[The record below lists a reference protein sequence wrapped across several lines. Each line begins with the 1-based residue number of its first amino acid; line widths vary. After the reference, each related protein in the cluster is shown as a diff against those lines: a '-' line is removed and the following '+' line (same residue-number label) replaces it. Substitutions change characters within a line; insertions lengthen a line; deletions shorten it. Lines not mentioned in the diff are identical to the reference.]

1 MKIGIELNGVLR
13 DTIEKFKQTYER
25 YLIDEEYDE
34 KLKTY
39 EAIDNNEDYKEI
51 LNQVETPFK
60 YEVLSEVDSMDLSK
74 HFAFPNNDELYNFM
88 YQEFPMQIFGH
99 APSSEMTSFNDL
111 NDLYMKLRDEHDLLI
126 VSDEIGKSKPAS
138 LFFISKFGCLL
149 EKIKFYSNQTIKSMW
164 DEVDVLLTANPDL
177 LLNHPQNKIV
187 VKYETKY
194 NKQVPS
200 PYTISSIKEFDG
212 MLENILK
219 QYA

>member
-1 MKIGIELNGVLR
+1 MKIGFELNGVLR
-13 DTIEKFKQTYER
+13 DTIEKFRQTYER

-60 YEVLSEVDSMDLSK
+60 YEVLSEPNSLDLVK

-99 APSSEMTSFNDL
+99 APSAEMTSFNDL
-111 NDLYMKLRDEHDLLI
+111 NDLYVKLRDEHDLLI

-149 EKIKFYSNQTIKSMW
+149 EKVKFYSNQTIKSMW

-177 LLNHPQNKIV
+177 LLNYPQNKIV

-194 NKQVPS
+194 NKHVSS
-200 PYTISSIKEFDG
+200 PYTISSLKEFES

>member
-1 MKIGIELNGVLR
+1 MRIGIELNGVLR

-60 YEVLSEVDSMDLSK
+60 YEALSEVDSMDLSK

-99 APSSEMTSFNDL
+99 APSAEMTSFNDL
-111 NDLYMKLRDEHDLLI
+111 NDLYIKLRDEHDLLI

-149 EKIKFYSNQTIKSMW
+149 EKVKFYSNQTIKSMW

-187 VKYETKY
+187 VKYETIY
-194 NKQVPS
+194 NKHVPS
-200 PYTISSIKEFDG
+200 SYSISTLKDFDNV
-212 MLENILK
+212 LENILK
-219 QYA
+219 NY

>member
-13 DTIEKFKQTYER
+13 DTIEKFKQTYEK

-39 EAIDNNEDYKEI
+39 ESIDNGEDYKEVFPQ
-51 LNQVETPFK
+51 LETLFK

-99 APSSEMTSFNDL
+99 APSAEMTSFNDL
-111 NDLYMKLRDEHDLLI
+111 NDLYIKLRDEHDLLI

-149 EKIKFYSNQTIKSMW
+149 EKVKFYSNQTIKYMW

-194 NKQVPS
+194 NKHVSS
-200 PYTISSIKEFDG
+200 PYTISSIKEFET

>member
-1 MKIGIELNGVLR
+1 MRIGIELNGVLR
-13 DTIEKFKQTYER
+13 DTIEKFRQTYER

-51 LNQVETPFK
+51 LTHVETPFK
-60 YEVLSEVDSMDLSK
+60 YEVLSEVDSLDLLK

-99 APSSEMTSFNDL
+99 APSAEMTSFNDL
-111 NDLYMKLRDEHDLLI
+111 NDLYIKLRDEHDLLI

-149 EKIKFYSNQTIKSMW
+149 EKVKFYSNQTIKSMW

-194 NKQVPS
+194 NKH
-200 PYTISSIKEFDG
+200 ISSPHSVSKLKDFDLV
-212 MLENILK
+212 LEDILK

>member
-13 DTIEKFKQTYER
+13 DTVEKFKQTYER

-99 APSSEMTSFNDL
+99 APSAEMTSFNDL
-111 NDLYMKLRDEHDLLI
+111 NDLYIKLRDEHDLLI

-149 EKIKFYSNQTIKSMW
+149 EKVKFYSNQTIKSMW

-194 NKQVPS
+194 NKHVSS
-200 PYTISSIKEFDG
+200 PYTISSIKEFET
-212 MLENILK
+212 MLENIIK

>member
-51 LNQVETPFK
+51 LSKVETPFK

-99 APSSEMTSFNDL
+99 APSAEMTSFNDL
-111 NDLYMKLRDEHDLLI
+111 NDLYHKYRDEHELLI

-149 EKIKFYSNQTIKSMW
+149 EKVKFYSNQTIKSMW

-194 NKQVPS
+194 NKHVSS
-200 PYTISSIKEFDG
+200 PYTISSIKEFET

>member
-13 DTIEKFKQTYER
+13 DTVEKFGQTYER

-39 EAIDNNEDYKEI
+39 ESIDNNEEYTEI
-51 LNQVETPFK
+51 FSQSETPFK

-99 APSSEMTSFNDL
+99 APSVEMTSFNDL
-111 NDLYMKLRDEHDLLI
+111 NDLYIKLRDEHDLLI
-126 VSDEIGKSKPAS
+126 VSDEIGKSKTAS

-177 LLNHPQNKIV
+177 LLNHPHNKIV

-194 NKQVPS
+194 NKQVSS
-200 PYTISSIKEFDG
+200 PYTISSIKEFDS

>member
-51 LNQVETPFK
+51 LSKVETPFK

-99 APSSEMTSFNDL
+99 APSAEMTSFNDL
-111 NDLYMKLRDEHDLLI
+111 NDLYHKYRDEHDLLI

-138 LFFISKFGCLL
+138 LFFLSKFGCLT
-149 EKIKFYSNQTIKSMW
+149 EEIKFYSNSTINSMW
-164 DEVDVLLTANPDL
+164 DKIDVLLTANPDL
-177 LLNHPQNKIV
+177 LLNHPENVRVIKFNTIYNQNIDYVDSIYSLKEFSDKI
-187 VKYETKY
+187 K
-194 NKQVPS
+194 
-200 PYTISSIKEFDG
+200 IKELND
-212 MLENILK
+212 
-219 QYA
+219 

>member
-1 MKIGIELNGVLR
+1 MRIGIELNGVLR
-13 DTIEKFKQTYER
+13 DTVEKFKQTYER
-25 YLIDEEYDE
+25 YLIDEEFDE

-39 EAIDNNEDYKEI
+39 EALDDKEEYKEI
-51 LNQVETPFK
+51 
-60 YEVLSEVDSMDLSK
+60 LSEVDSMDLSK

-99 APSSEMTSFNDL
+99 APSAEMTSFNDL
-111 NDLYMKLRDEHDLLI
+111 NDLYIKLRDEHDLLI

-149 EKIKFYSNQTIKSMW
+149 EKVKFYSNQTIKSMW

-177 LLNHPQNKIV
+177 LLNHPRNKIV
-187 VKYETKY
+187 VKYETIY
-194 NKQVPS
+194 NKHVSS
-200 PYTISSIKEFDG
+200 PYTISSIKEFET
-212 MLENILK
+212 MLENIIK

>member
-13 DTIEKFKQTYER
+13 DTVEKFGQTYER

-39 EAIDNNEDYKEI
+39 ESIDNNEEYTEI
-51 LNQVETPFK
+51 FSQSETPFK

-99 APSSEMTSFNDL
+99 APSVEMTSFNDL
-111 NDLYMKLRDEHDLLI
+111 NDLYIKLRDEHDLLI

-194 NKQVPS
+194 NKQVSS
-200 PYTISSIKEFDG
+200 PYTISSIKEFDS

>member
-60 YEVLSEVDSMDLSK
+60 YEVISEVDSMDLSK

-99 APSSEMTSFNDL
+99 APSTEMTSFNDL
-111 NDLYMKLRDEHDLLI
+111 NDLYIKLRDEHDLLI

-149 EKIKFYSNQTIKSMW
+149 EKVKFYSNQTIKSMW

-177 LLNHPQNKIV
+177 LLNHSQNKIV
-187 VKYETKY
+187 VKFETKY
-194 NKQVPS
+194 NKHVSS
-200 PYTISSIKEFDG
+200 PYTISSIKEFET

>member
-1 MKIGIELNGVLR
+1 MRIGIELNGVLR
-13 DTIEKFKQTYER
+13 DTIDKFGQTYEK

-39 EAIDNNEDYKEI
+39 ESIDNGDDYKEVFP
-51 LNQVETPFK
+51 QVETPFK

-99 APSSEMTSFNDL
+99 AQSTEMTSFNDL
-111 NDLYMKLRDEHDLLI
+111 NDLYFKMRDEHDMLI

-149 EKIKFYSNQTIKSMW
+149 EKIKFYSNQTINSMW
-164 DEVDVLLTANPDL
+164 GEVDVLLTANPDL
-177 LLNHPQNKIV
+177 LLNYPQNKIV
-187 VKYETKY
+187 VKYETNY
-194 NKQVPS
+194 NKHVSS
-200 PYTISSIKEFDG
+200 PYTISSLKEFET
-212 MLENILK
+212 MLESILK

>member
-51 LNQVETPFK
+51 LSKVETPFK
-60 YEVLSEVDSMDLSK
+60 YEVLSDVDSMDLSK

-99 APSSEMTSFNDL
+99 APSAEMTSFNDL
-111 NDLYMKLRDEHDLLI
+111 NDLYIKLRDEHDLLI

-149 EKIKFYSNQTIKSMW
+149 EKVKFYSNQTIKSMW

-177 LLNHPQNKIV
+177 LLNHPRNKIV
-187 VKYETKY
+187 VKYETIY
-194 NKQVPS
+194 NKHVSS
-200 PYTISSIKEFDG
+200 PYTISSIKEFET
-212 MLENILK
+212 MLENIIK

>member
-13 DTIEKFKQTYER
+13 DTIDKFGQTYEK

-39 EAIDNNEDYKEI
+39 EAIDNGDDYKEVFS
-51 LNQVETPFK
+51 QVETPFK

-99 APSSEMTSFNDL
+99 AASAEMTSFNDL
-111 NDLYMKLRDEHDLLI
+111 NDLYFKMRDEHDMLI

-149 EKIKFYSNQTIKSMW
+149 EKIKFYSNQTINSMW
-164 DEVDVLLTANPDL
+164 EEVDVLLTANPDL
-177 LLNHPQNKIV
+177 LLNYPQNKIV

-194 NKQVPS
+194 NKHVSS
-200 PYTISSIKEFDG
+200 PYTISSLKEFET
-212 MLENILK
+212 MLEGILK

>member
-1 MKIGIELNGVLR
+1 MRIGIELNGVLR

-34 KLKTY
+34 KLKIY

-60 YEVLSEVDSMDLSK
+60 YEVLSEVDSMDLTK
-74 HFAFPNNDELYNFM
+74 HFAFPNGDEFYKFM

-99 APSSEMTSFNDL
+99 APSAEMTSFNDL
-111 NDLYMKLRDEHDLLI
+111 NDLYHKYRNEHDLLI

-149 EKIKFYSNQTIKSMW
+149 EKVKFYSNQTINSMW
-164 DEVDVLLTANPDL
+164 NEVDVLLTANPDL
-177 LLNHPQNKIV
+177 LLNYPQNKFV

-194 NKQVPS
+194 NKQVFS
-200 PYTISSIKEFDG
+200 PYTISSLKEFDS

-219 QYA
+219 QVA

>member
-99 APSSEMTSFNDL
+99 APSAEMTSFNDL
-111 NDLYMKLRDEHDLLI
+111 NDFPK
-126 VSDEIGKSKPAS
+126 
-138 LFFISKFGCLL
+138 FIFGSA
-149 EKIKFYSNQTIKSMW
+149 KM
-164 DEVDVLLTANPDL
+164 
-177 LLNHPQNKIV
+177 
-187 VKYETKY
+187 
-194 NKQVPS
+194 
-200 PYTISSIKEFDG
+200 
-212 MLENILK
+212 MIL
-219 QYA
+219 Q

>member
-13 DTIEKFKQTYER
+13 DTVEKFKQTYER

-99 APSSEMTSFNDL
+99 APSAEMTSFNDL
-111 NDLYMKLRDEHDLLI
+111 NDLYIKLRDEHDLLI

-149 EKIKFYSNQTIKSMW
+149 EKVKFYSNQTIKFMW

-194 NKQVPS
+194 NKHVSS
-200 PYTISSIKEFDG
+200 PYTISSIKEFET